1 MPKIS
6 VIIPVYNTEKYL
18 SECLD
23 SVLKQTFTDIEVI
36 CVNDG
41 SSDNSAKI
49 LEQYAA
55 RDKRIHII
63 NQKNSGVV
71 TARNNGIKNAQS
83 DLIFPLDGDDFI
95 EPTTLEKMYKCIMS
109 GAGDIIT
116 CRVELCGEQR
126 GEMSLPRPTKF
137 NMARKNCLVNAALFK
152 KSDFIACGGYS
163 NEFDTALEDYDLWLN
178 MVFNHNKK
186 IYRIPETKIRIQKY
200 ANLFI
205 S

>member
-95 EPTTLEKMYKCIMS
+95 IGFTLI
-109 GAGDIIT
+109 
-116 CRVELCGEQR
+116 
-126 GEMSLPRPTKF
+126 
-137 NMARKNCLVNAALFK
+137 
-152 KSDFIACGGYS
+152 
-163 NEFDTALEDYDLWLN
+163 
-178 MVFNHNKK
+178 NHFHNT
-186 IYRIPETKIRIQKY
+186 YRFCTQ
-200 ANLFI
+200 
-205 S
+205 